1 MREGCTRVHEGCEAL
16 PRAPT
21 GGCEALPRA
30 PPKTL
35 FGKRVFGISKS
46 FSCGRHGVERAVR
59 HRQRRFSVRKRVFGM
74 FSRGVGGWEVG
85 WRGQCWFAVSEGEE
99 FFARGLLWVCEWIDF
114 RLICG
119 GMRGRF
125 FAPFAEI
132 CGNIAEAHSSR
143 FPTFL
148 SGERK
153 VYKRSA
159 FSAPRAFRRG
169 DAFRKAADG
178 FRRIAERFVRDD
190 ASSCSRR
197 LSVAH
202 ERSSFAPLGARLK
215 CCGSAVRIAAAWR
228 SRF

>member
-1 MREGCTRVHEGCEAL
+1 
-16 PRAPT
+16 
-21 GGCEALPRA
+21 
-30 PPKTL
+30 
-35 FGKRVFGISKS
+35 
-46 FSCGRHGVERAVR
+46 
-59 HRQRRFSVRKRVFGM
+59 M

-159 FSAPRAFRRG
+159 FSAPRALRRG
-169 DAFRKAADG
+169 DASRKAADG
-178 FRRIAERFVRDD
+178 FRRIAERFADLFRKFLLE
-190 ASSCSRR
+190 ALPCGR
-197 LSVAH
+197 
-202 ERSSFAPLGARLK
+202 ERSSRRRTQAPDLRGADRRLGGCRRAPALFRRGRVKQVQDGFRHIGERFVRDLAREPSV
-215 CCGSAVRIAAAWR
+215 SARHPFGDQPKAQVASP
-228 SRF
+228 SRGHASKA